1 MKEKNKNAALEA
13 IPGTSESRDQY
24 RVVIGPDANKSLEE
38 MVWKVNLGFDGGSV
52 TKSDVANYIFLNLSK
67 LISESDIRNIKS
79 IHFDEKKV
87 LGSLL
92 RGEHDL
98 PEDLR
103 KAIRAHF
110 GLNEKEK
117 KKAVRGASDLS
128 TEGNV
133 DNAEVA

>member
-1 MKEKNKNAALEA
+1 MKPKSKNTDLQ
-13 IPGTSESRDQY
+13 TSSVIAENRDQF
-24 RVVIGPDANKSLEE
+24 RVVICADANKALEE
-38 MVWKVNLGFDGGSV
+38 LVLNVNLGFDGGSV
-52 TKSDVANYIFLNLSK
+52 TKSDIANYVFQNLNK
-67 LISESDIRNIKS
+67 LISEADIRNIKS

-103 KAIRAHF
+103 KAIRTHF

-117 KKAVRGASDLS
+117 KKAVRVASDLS

-133 DNAEVA
+133 DNPEAA

>member
-1 MKEKNKNAALEA
+1 MKDKNKDSVSKDSSIA
-13 IPGTSESRDQY
+13 SENRDQF
-24 RVVIGPDANKSLEE
+24 RVVVGPDANKNLEDL
-38 MVWKVNLGFDGGSV
+38 VLKVNLGFDGGSV
-52 TKSDVANYIFLNLSK
+52 TKSDVAAYIFQNLNK
-67 LISESDIRNIKS
+67 LISESDIKNIRS

-98 PEDLR
+98 PEELR

-117 KKAVRGASDLS
+117 KRVARGASDLS
-128 TEGNV
+128 TEKDV
-133 DNAEVA
+133 DNPGAA

>member
-1 MKEKNKNAALEA
+1 MKDKNKDSVSTDSSVA
-13 IPGTSESRDQY
+13 SENRDQF
-24 RVVIGPDANKSLEE
+24 RVVVGSDANKNLEDL
-38 MVWKVNLGFDGGSV
+38 VLKVNLGFDGGSV
-52 TKSDVANYIFLNLSK
+52 TKSDVAAYIFQNLNK
-67 LISESDIRNIKS
+67 LISESDIKNIRS

-98 PEDLR
+98 PEELR

-117 KKAVRGASDLS
+117 KRVARGASDLS
-128 TEGNV
+128 TEKDV
-133 DNAEVA
+133 DNPGAA